1 MKAKSLNVFFVSN
14 STCYYFTDALY
25 GMLSGAGYDYA
36 NLCLVYSDGCSL
48 EKHYNW
54 WVNGEAPYSFYITN
68 KDGRNK
74 VAKCSMENALQT
86 YEWDV
91 INFDNNL
98 RSFTSCD
105 VETSVANAE
114 PYMKNMYTELK
125 RRYPQAEFLW
135 HETWACGVGYTLGIP
150 CETQEFRDKIQV
162 TMRGASKSME
172 STYGVRIVPTGEAW
186 AMVRDLPII
195 REPIQGLGV
204 NEFTLT
210 TRISKDVI
218 YDDYTHDGDIG
229 GGQYLNACVW
239 FEILTGLDCRVN
251 SFRPTYSYYGL
262 NCDLS
267 EEKITILQN
276 AAHRAVQEWKE
287 VS

>member
-1 MKAKSLNVFFVSN
+1 MTKNSLNVLFISN

-25 GMLSGAGYDYA
+25 AMLAEAGYDYA

-54 WVNGEAPYSFYITN
+54 WMQDEAPYSYYVTN

-74 VAKCSMENALQT
+74 TPNCSLEQALKT
-86 YEWDV
+86 YDWDI

-98 RSFTSCD
+98 RSFTSGD

-114 PYMKNMYTELK
+114 PYMENMYTELK
-125 RRYPQAEFLW
+125 NRFPNAKFLW

-150 CETQEFRDKIQV
+150 CETKEYRDLIQV
-162 TMRGASKSME
+162 TMRGASKSMV
-172 STYGVRIVPTGEAW
+172 STYDVRIVPTGEAW

-195 REPIQGLGV
+195 RKPIEGLGV
-204 NEFTLT
+204 EEFTLT
-210 TRISKDVI
+210 TRISKGII

-239 FEILTGLDCRVN
+239 YEILTGLDCRQN
-251 SFRPTYSYYGL
+251 PFRPKYSFEGID
-262 NCDLS
+262 CSLS
-267 EEKITILQN
+267 EEKIQILQN
-276 AAHRAVQEWKE
+276 AAHKAVQEW
-287 VS
+287 V